1 MKSIGSS
8 AAGEA
13 YPARRVRF
21 AVRWRRSRL
30 PEAADRPAGRRG
42 TIVAAVAL
50 LACGL
55 GAVLV
60 PNSAVAQTT
69 SPFEHAE
76 LYVDRYFESDES
88 PKLSEAGK
96 RKSEALALY
105 TRGLLLEIKGDDG
118 GAADVFSQ
126 VLDILPAEANLANR
140 VGFLLAQ
147 NGETDE
153 GLDVLQEFLKNNPD
167 EPKGYLNLSVFLATY
182 HSGDESARK
191 KAVDVA
197 EQASEKFPDN
207 AHVCKSLGKSL
218 PGGAASR

>member
-13 YPARRVRF
+13 YPARRICF
-21 AVRWRRSRL
+21 AVRRRRSWL
-30 PEAADRPAGRRG
+30 PETAGRRG
-42 TIVAAVAL
+42 PIAAAVAL

-55 GAVLV
+55 GALLV

-105 TRGLLLEIKGDDG
+105 TRGLLLENKGDDG
-118 GAADVFSQ
+118 GAADVFFG
-126 VLDILPAEANLANR
+126 R
-140 VGFLLAQ
+140 RH
-147 NGETDE
+147 
-153 GLDVLQEFLKNNPD
+153 
-167 EPKGYLNLSVFLATY
+167 NLSF
-182 HSGDESARK
+182 
-191 KAVDVA
+191 
-197 EQASEKFPDN
+197 
-207 AHVCKSLGKSL
+207 
-218 PGGAASR
+218 